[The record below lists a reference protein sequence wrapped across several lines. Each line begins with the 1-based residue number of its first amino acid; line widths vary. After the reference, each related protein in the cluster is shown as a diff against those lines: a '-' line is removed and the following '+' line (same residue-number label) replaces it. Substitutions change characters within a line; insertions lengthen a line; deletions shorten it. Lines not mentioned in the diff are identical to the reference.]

1 MLVYKTSKKQSVPLA
16 TEDFMS
22 KAIADKADIG
32 FIMNEVDNVELE
44 QVSGIVEKVGIAPTH
59 VIDLYKIRSGRFKG
73 ARIWT
78 YLNNGNGYR
87 KDLFVTTADNQ
98 PIVFEDYEIVESK
111 VYSITKLD
119 LNYQIIAPIEK

>member
-1 MLVYKTSKKQSVPLA
+1 
-16 TEDFMS
+16 MS

-73 ARIWT
+73 ARIWV

-98 PIVFEDYEIVESK
+98 PIIFEDYEIVESLEK
-111 VYSITKLD
+111 NHNEVSFIDLDKKLRKQD
-119 LNYQIIAPIEK
+119 